1 MQAPHNPAP
10 QPNLVPVSF
19 KPSRITQSNG
29 VSGGASV
36 DVGAPFTTKFV
47 IIDTSLTP
55 AGTDQTVL
63 VQSFRGE
70 RGMAMA
76 KWRRE
81 FGSGNC
87 CATNVRFTPES
98 GHLLS
103 ATRRKEAPDP
113 RKRTRAEG

>member
-47 IIDTSLTP
+47 IIDSSLTP
-55 AGTDQTVL
+55 AGTGQMVL

-70 RGMAMA
+70 KGMAMA

-81 FGSGNC
+81 FVSANC
-87 CATNVRFTPES
+87 CMTNVRFTSGS
-98 GHLLS
+98 GHRS
-103 ATRRKEAPDP
+103 ARW
-113 RKRTRAEG
+113 

>member
-47 IIDTSLTP
+47 IIDSSLTP
-55 AGTDQTVL
+55 AGTDQTAL
-63 VQSFRGE
+63 IQSFRAE

-76 KWRRE
+76 K
-81 FGSGNC
+81 
-87 CATNVRFTPES
+87 
-98 GHLLS
+98 
-103 ATRRKEAPDP
+103 
-113 RKRTRAEG
+113 